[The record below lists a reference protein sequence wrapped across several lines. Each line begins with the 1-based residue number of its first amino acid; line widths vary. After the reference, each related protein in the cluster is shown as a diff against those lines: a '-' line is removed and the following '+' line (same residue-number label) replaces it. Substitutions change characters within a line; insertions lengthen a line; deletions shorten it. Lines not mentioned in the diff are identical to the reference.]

1 MMVCER
7 CNAENRDDGRY
18 CRSCG
23 APLVTVCPK
32 CGVPC
37 APDDRFC
44 GSCGGPL
51 ALALENEPPM
61 LVNPDAGSSSSGMI
75 KQYTPEEIEVLLTLR
90 RMLKKDQT
98 TVKTLRQDD
107 IDELFG

>member
-1 MMVCER
+1 MICGR
-7 CNAENRDDGRY
+7 CNAENRDDGRF

-23 APLVTVCPK
+23 ASLGTACTK

-44 GSCGGPL
+44 GSCGEPL
-51 ALALENEPPM
+51 ALALQDEPPM
-61 LVNPDAGSSSSGMI
+61 LVNPDADSLSSGMI
-75 KQYTPEEIEVLLTLR
+75 RQYTPEDIEVLLTLR
-90 RMLKKDQT
+90 RMLKKDET

-107 IDELFG
+107 IDQMFG

>member
-1 MMVCER
+1 
-7 CNAENRDDGRY
+7 
-18 CRSCG
+18 
-23 APLVTVCPK
+23 
-32 CGVPC
+32 
-37 APDDRFC
+37 
-44 GSCGGPL
+44 
-51 ALALENEPPM
+51 M

>member
-1 MMVCER
+1 
-7 CNAENRDDGRY
+7 
-18 CRSCG
+18 
-23 APLVTVCPK
+23 
-32 CGVPC
+32 
-37 APDDRFC
+37 
-44 GSCGGPL
+44 
-51 ALALENEPPM
+51 
-61 LVNPDAGSSSSGMI
+61 MI